1 MKLGSKLSLV
11 GISLVV
17 IMTALLML
25 VVNYSLSQH
34 ERERVSHSLLDASNK
49 FQHVL
54 TNKEQALAVQARTF
68 FQDPLRLAEIENYEQ
83 PMSFDAILHP
93 YLQDIGYDS
102 EQRFAAVFHEVVDE
116 NDKLSLNLL
125 YPPPSSQFS
134 DQTQKLPAWYAQART
149 LLTQKKIQQQ
159 LLLDDAMIDG
169 KLSHSQTYALGK
181 RLYRIQKVPIQASK
195 IAGEDTPPPVGVFV
209 LFDLVTDQFAHHFIL
224 ENGKEIA
231 KQSAQERLFDI
242 AFMVSNNDSNLSVT
256 ATTAKNVMQ
265 TMPMATMTSLSKNIN
280 TKKAMTEAIEI
291 EINQHRYLAIWNT
304 WSDKLTSSGYLLMKN
319 YDAAL
324 APLHQLQMMLLFVS
338 AIVLLLAIATMLWL
352 TRSVVQPITRLLQGV
367 KTVQAG
373 NLNTAIPVETQDEIG
388 DLTYAFNQMV
398 AEVRKKEQMEA
409 LLAQKEIDRHRSISE
424 MVAGVAHEVNT
435 PLGIVNSAASI
446 IEMSLSQEIRDD
458 LLEGKN
464 EDDSE
469 ELGEILEDMFESS
482 QLIQNNMKRTSDLIQ
497 RFKSLSVSQ
506 MSDELEEILIIDK
519 IEELIML
526 YKISARDSSLAIH
539 FQHQL
544 DDKTLMW
551 RGYSGYLFQII
562 QNLLSNIER
571 YAYPDKKGGNV
582 EIKLNTSILN
592 NEKAFCLQISDFGI
606 GMDKAS
612 LERIFDAF
620 YTTGRNKGGSGL
632 GMAIVHNLVT
642 SALKGTINVKSMPK
656 KGILTTIC
664 FPQYIEN

>member
-1 MKLGSKLSLV
+1 MKLGSKLSLA

-17 IMTALLML
+17 IMTTLLML
-25 VVNYSLSQH
+25 IINYSLSQH
-34 ERERVSHSLLDASNK
+34 ERQRVSRSLLDASNK

-54 TNKEQALAVQARTF
+54 TNKEQALAIQAQTF
-68 FQDPLRLAEIENYEQ
+68 FQDPLRLAEIDNYAQ
-83 PMSFDAILHP
+83 PMSFDAVIHP

-102 EQRFAAVFHEVVDE
+102 AQRFAAVFHDVVDD

-125 YPPPSSQFS
+125 YPPSA
-134 DQTQKLPAWYAQART
+134 DLTDETQKRPAWYTQVRT
-149 LLTQKKIQQQ
+149 LLTQKKVQQQ
-159 LLLDDAMIDG
+159 LQLDDAMIDG
-169 KLSHSQTYALGK
+169 KLSYGQTYSFGQ
-181 RLYRIQKVPIQASK
+181 RLYRVQKVPIQASK
-195 IAGEDTPPPVGVFV
+195 MAGEDAPEPVGVFV
-209 LFDLVTDQFAHHFIL
+209 LFDEITDQFAHQFIL
-224 ENGKEIA
+224 EDEQKMA
-231 KQSAQERLFDI
+231 KQSAQDRLFDI
-242 AFMVSNNDSNLSVT
+242 TFMTSNNDLSLST
-256 ATTAKNVMQ
+256 IARTAKNSIEGETIKSV
-265 TMPMATMTSLSKNIN
+265 SKDIN

-291 EINQHRYLAIWNT
+291 EINQQRYLAIWNI
-304 WSDKLTSSGYLLMKN
+304 WSDKPTGSGYLLMKN

-324 APLHQLQMMLLFVS
+324 APLHQLQMLLLGVS
-338 AIVLLLAIATMLWL
+338 VIVLLLAIATMLWL
-352 TRSVVQPITRLLQGV
+352 TRSVVRPIQRLLQGT
-367 KTVQAG
+367 KTVQEG
-373 NLNTAIPVETQDEIG
+373 NLKTVIAVESQDEIG

-446 IEMSLSQEIRDD
+446 IEMSLSKEIRAD

-464 EDDSE
+464 QDDKED
-469 ELGEILEDMFESS
+469 LGEILDDMFESS

-506 MSDELEEILIIDK
+506 MSDELEEMLIVDK

-526 YKISARDSSLAIH
+526 YKISTQTSSLAINFH
-539 FQHQL
+539 HEL
-544 DDKTLMW
+544 NDKTLMW
-551 RGYSGYLFQII
+551 NGYSGYLFQII

-582 EIKLNTSILN
+582 EIKLNHSTLN
-592 NEKAFCLQISDFGI
+592 NEKAFCLQVIDFGI
-606 GMDKAS
+606 GMDEAS

-620 YTTGRNKGGSGL
+620 YTTGRGKGGSGL

-642 SALKGTINVKSMPK
+642 SALKGTINVKSMPEQ
-656 KGILTTIC
+656 GTLTTIC
-664 FPQYIEN
+664 FPQHIDNEVNG